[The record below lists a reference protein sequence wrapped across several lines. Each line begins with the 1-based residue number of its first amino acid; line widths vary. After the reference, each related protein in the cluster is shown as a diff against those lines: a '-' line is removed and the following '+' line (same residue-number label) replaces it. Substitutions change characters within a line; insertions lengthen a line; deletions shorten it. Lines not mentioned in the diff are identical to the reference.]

1 MLLVL
6 MVVEGKMGKVFY
18 LLLPVV
24 ILAMNSYTSTH
35 EFLSEWGPRAVWD
48 GTISCFLL
56 KDYG

>member
-1 MLLVL
+1 MYLYRMLLML

-35 EFLSEWGPRAVWD
+35 EFLSE
-48 GTISCFLL
+48 
-56 KDYG
+56 